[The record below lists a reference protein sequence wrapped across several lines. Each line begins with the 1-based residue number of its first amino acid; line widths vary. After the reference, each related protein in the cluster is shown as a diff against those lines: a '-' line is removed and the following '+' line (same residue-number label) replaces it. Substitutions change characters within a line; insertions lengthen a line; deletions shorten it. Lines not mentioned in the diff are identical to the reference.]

1 MPTTTPGTFDAPNV
15 LASASSIA
23 ARFARGN
30 GSDVLTSA
38 ARAVAVTASS
48 AIIRDNAKARGLANQ
63 SAAYHLFDAILNMR
77 RQRLLRGSPI
87 SRKSTFQ
94 KRAVLG
100 RRGLAP

>member
-23 ARFARGN
+23 VRFARGN

-48 AIIRDNAKARGLANQ
+48 AIIRDNAKARAAPKIRMDS
-63 SAAYHLFDAILNMR
+63 SALIGFFVGTHNRTPFYRFPNHLL
-77 RQRLLRGSPI
+77 GSQTVLTI
-87 SRKSTFQ
+87 TF
-94 KRAVLG
+94 G
-100 RRGLAP
+100 